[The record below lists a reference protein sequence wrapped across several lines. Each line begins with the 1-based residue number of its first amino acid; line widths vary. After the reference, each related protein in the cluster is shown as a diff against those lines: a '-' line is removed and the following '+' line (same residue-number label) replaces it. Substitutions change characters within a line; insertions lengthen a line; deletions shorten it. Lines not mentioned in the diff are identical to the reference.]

1 MFCKQA
7 LLDIERDCIVFF
19 DNLRRNRMIHFL
31 LKQIQ
36 KVS

>member
-1 MFCKQA
+1 MLSKQA

-19 DNLRRNRMIHFL
+19 ENLRRNRMIHFL